1 MLPLWLKRG
10 ILVALLSTLPITEL
24 RGSIP
29 IALTVYNLSSW
40 EAYIWALIGNSLP
53 VIILLHFLEPF
64 SLFLSNKFS
73 FFHTFFNW
81 LFERTRRKHSRKF
94 EIFEEFALVLFVA
107 IPLPMTGGWSGA
119 LAAFVFGIPFK
130 KAFPLIFLGLCLSGL
145 IVLATTQGIRA
156 LF

>member
-1 MLPLWLKRG
+1 MFPLWLKKG
-10 ILVALLSTLPITEL
+10 VLVALLSTLPVTEL

-29 IALTVYNLSSW
+29 IALTVYKLSAW
-40 EAYIWALIGNSLP
+40 EAYVWALIGNSLP
-53 VIILLHFLEPF
+53 VIFLLLFLEPF
-64 SLFLSNKFS
+64 SLFLSKNFS
-73 FFHTFFNW
+73 FFRSFFNW
-81 LFERTRRKHSRKF
+81 LFERTRRRHSRKF
-94 EIFEEFALVLFVA
+94 EIFEELALIFFVA

-119 LAAFVFGIPFK
+119 VAAFVFGIPFK